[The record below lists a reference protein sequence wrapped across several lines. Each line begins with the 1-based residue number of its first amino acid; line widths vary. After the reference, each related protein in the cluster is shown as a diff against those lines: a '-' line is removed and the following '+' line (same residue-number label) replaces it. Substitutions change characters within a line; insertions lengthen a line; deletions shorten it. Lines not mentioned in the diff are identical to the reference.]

1 MNSVYTPLTHGV
13 RRFNRFY
20 TNILGLLDRHLLDSE
35 FSLSE
40 ARILYEIAHSK
51 TCTARQLVDD
61 LHLDPG
67 YLSRI
72 VKRFEKLGL
81 IYRCQ
86 SSEDGRVYYLYLT
99 DRGKE
104 TFSKLDGLSN
114 RQIAQMLE
122 PLPEPAQKKLLA
134 SMETIETTLSGQSAS
149 LTEKV
154 TIRSELRPGDAGY
167 LIYLHGVIYAKE
179 CGYNH
184 GFEQY
189 VCKTF
194 YDFFENYRPEKDR
207 LWFAE
212 AAGEMIGAIAIVGH
226 SATKAQLRWFI
237 LHPDYRGL
245 GLGGKLLHEA
255 MQYCNAKGYRDV
267 FLETT
272 ADQKTAIAMY
282 LKAGFQKVA
291 EHPSKAWGKEVLE
304 QTYVLN
310 RPC

>member
-1 MNSVYTPLTHGV
+1 MNSIYTPLTHGV

-20 TNILGLLDRHLLDSE
+20 TNILGLLDRHLLDSK

-40 ARILYEIAHSK
+40 ARILYEIDHSK
-51 TCTARQLVDD
+51 NCTARQLVDD
-61 LHLDPG
+61 LHIDPG

-72 VKRFEKLGL
+72 IKRFEKLGL
-81 IYRCQ
+81 IYRLQ
-86 SSEDGRVYYLYLT
+86 SPEDGRVYYLYLT

-122 PLPEPAQKKLLA
+122 RLPEHAQKKLLA
-134 SMETIETTLSGQSAS
+134 SMETIETTLSEQSIPIA
-149 LTEKV
+149 EKV
-154 TIRSELRPGDAGY
+154 AIRYELKPGDVGY

-194 YDFFENYRPEKDR
+194 YDFFENYNPEKDGF
-207 LWFAE
+207 WFAE
-212 AAGEMIGAIAIVGH
+212 VTGEMIGAIAIVGH

-237 LHPDYRGL
+237 LHPQYRGI
-245 GLGGKLLHEA
+245 GLGSRLLREA
-255 MQYCNAKGYRDV
+255 MQYCQRKGYRNV

-272 ADQKTAIAMY
+272 EDQKTAIAMY
-282 LKAGFQKVA
+282 MKAGFRKVA

-304 QTYVLN
+304 QTYALN
-310 RPC
+310 WPS